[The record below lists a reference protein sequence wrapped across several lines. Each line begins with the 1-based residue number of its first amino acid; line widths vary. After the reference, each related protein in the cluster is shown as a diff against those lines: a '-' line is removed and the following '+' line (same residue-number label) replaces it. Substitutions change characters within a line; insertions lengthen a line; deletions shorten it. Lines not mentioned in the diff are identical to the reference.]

1 MNKKT
6 TVEADPSGAAS
17 YLRAWKAQQE
27 EAEQK
32 EQQEHDLEIQRYR
45 LSKDSP
51 DWFPRTKQE
60 VEKKL
65 GRPSLWT
72 NPSITGKGLDYE
84 LLAGVNIGSTHPVID
99 DVHVFEGIVTSM
111 KTMDTDAR
119 LYHNYPHN
127 VFDKGK
133 EYVDDFEDF
142 KGVHTKDGLVVPLDQ
157 IHSFH
162 LEIGVRDTV
171 SPEQRLELEKLQ
183 NYGSE
188 RGVRVVIAEVA

>member
-1 MNKKT
+1 MNKET
-6 TVEADPSGAAS
+6 TVEADPNGAAS
-17 YLRAWKAQQE
+17 YLRNWKAQQ

-32 EQQEHDLEIQRYR
+32 EQQEHDLEILRYR

-60 VEKKL
+60 VQKKL

-72 NPSITGKGLDYE
+72 NPSITGKGWDYE

-99 DVHVFEGIVTSM
+99 DVHAFEGIVTSM
-111 KTMDTDAR
+111 KTMDTDAH

-142 KGVHTKDGLVVPLDQ
+142 KGVNTKDGFVLPLDQ
-157 IHSFH
+157 IRGFH
-162 LEIGVRDTV
+162 LEIGVRDTISV
-171 SPEQRLELEKLQ
+171 EQREELLKVQE
-183 NYGSE
+183 YGAE
-188 RGVRVVIAEVA
+188 RGIRVVIAEVA

>member
-1 MNKKT
+1 MNNYT
-6 TVEADPSGAAS
+6 TVEADPQGAAS
-17 YLRAWKAQQE
+17 YLRAWKEQQK

-32 EQQEHDLEIQRYR
+32 EQQEHDLEILRYR

-60 VEKKL
+60 VQKKL

-72 NPSITGKGLDYE
+72 NPSVVGKGFDYE

-111 KTMDTDAR
+111 KTIDTSAHIYQFSDQTYR
-119 LYHNYPHN
+119 
-127 VFDKGK
+127 KGK

-142 KGVHTKDGLVVPLDQ
+142 KGVNTKDGLVMPLDQ

-171 SPEQRLELEKLQ
+171 SREQRLELVKLQ
-183 NYGSE
+183 EYGQE
-188 RGVRVVIAEVA
+188 KGVRVIIAEVA